1 MAIEG
6 VVDRVTNTHVDGW
19 VYRDDNPSEHVKVTI
34 RLRGVDIGGGIANGF
49 RQDLKTAQIGQGDHA
64 YFVDFDEAIDDD
76 SLDHIVVLAH
86 EDDQQSVVLPLP
98 LPEELEDGGV
108 EALVEA
114 ADPGLRTPR
123 YDLPYAQASGLL
135 TPAGPPGDFLSDDRL
150 DECAV
155 LMQVDADEARN
166 RIAKD
171 VFPIPQ
177 GENREGYADGDDL
190 GYWLS
195 GYVDYMMIRKL
206 AEQYGVTAGRYFDF
220 GGSTGRVFRHFA
232 IQTDAWDVWSCD
244 FKISSVEFNLK
255 YFPSEMRVFLNSS
268 LPSLPIPDSY
278 IDLIS
283 ACSVFTHIDEGET
296 GWLLELRRTLKVG
309 GVACISIHSKETWA
323 RIDGELLEDVVAFRP
338 DIAGLAELPE
348 GKTVVTFRDD
358 DPYRC
363 QTFHSD
369 DYIHKNWGR
378 FFEICEIRPLVL
390 GLQAMVVCRRV
401 D

>member
-6 VVDRVTNTHVDGW
+6 VVDRVTNVHVDGW
-19 VYRDDNPSEHVKVTI
+19 VYRNDDPSEHVRVTI
-34 RLRGVDIGGGIANGF
+34 RLRGVDIGSGIANKF
-49 RQDLKTAQIGQGDHA
+49 RQDLKTAQIGEGDHA
-64 YFVDFDEAIDDD
+64 YFVDFDEAIDEN
-76 SLDHIVVLAH
+76 SLDEILVLAH
-86 EDDQQSVVLPLP
+86 EDDQRSVVLPLP
-98 LPEELEDGGV
+98 LPEDQEDDGEEV
-108 EALVEA
+108 PPEHAHS
-114 ADPGLRTPR
+114 GLRSAR
-123 YDLPYAQASGLL
+123 YDLPYAQASALL
-135 TPAGPPGDFLSDDRL
+135 PPAGPPKNFLSDDRL
-150 DECAV
+150 DECAS
-155 LMQVDADEARN
+155 LMEVDTVEARE
-166 RIAKD
+166 RIATD

-177 GENREGYADGDDL
+177 GDNREGYADGDNL

-195 GYVDYMMIRKL
+195 GYADYVMIQKL
-206 AEQYGVTAGRYFDF
+206 AKQYGVTGGRYFDF

-232 IQTDAWDVWSCD
+232 IQTKAWEVWSCD
-244 FKISSVEFNLK
+244 FKISTVEFNLK
-255 YFPSEMRVFLNSS
+255 YFPSKVRVFLNSS

-278 IDLIS
+278 FDLIS

-309 GVACISIHSKETWA
+309 GIACISIHSKETWA
-323 RIDGELLEDVVAFRP
+323 RMEGELLDDVVAFRP
-338 DIAGLAELPE
+338 DITGLAELPE

-369 DYIHKNWGR
+369 DYIHRNWGR
-378 FFEICEIRPLVL
+378 FFEICEIRPLAL

>member
-6 VVDRVTNTHVDGW
+6 VVDRVTNTHADGW
-19 VYRDDNPSEHVKVTI
+19 VYRDDDPSEHVRVTI
-34 RLRGVDIGGGIANGF
+34 RLRGVALGCGIANGF
-49 RQDLKTAQIGQGDHA
+49 RPDLKTAQIGQGDHA
-64 YFVDFDEAIDDD
+64 YFVDFDKPVDDD
-76 SLDHIVVLAH
+76 SLDEIVVLAH
-86 EDDQQSVVLPLP
+86 EDDQRSVMLPLP
-98 LPEELEDGGV
+98 LPEDPEHGGG
-108 EALVEA
+108 EILTEE
-114 ADPGLRTPR
+114 ADPVRSPK
-123 YDLPYAQASGLL
+123 YDLPYAQASELL
-135 TPAGPPGDFLSDDRL
+135 IPAGPAGNFLNDARL
-150 DECAV
+150 DECAS
-155 LMQVDADEARN
+155 LMQVDADEARK

-177 GENREGYADGDDL
+177 GDNREGYADGDDL

-195 GYVDYMMIRKL
+195 GYADYLMIGHL
-206 AEQYGVTAGRYFDF
+206 AEQYGVTGGRYFDF

-244 FKISSVEFNLK
+244 FKISTVEFNLK
-255 YFPSEMRVFLNSS
+255 YFPSEMRVFLNCSM
-268 LPSLPIPDSY
+268 PTLPIQDSY
-278 IDLIS
+278 FDLIS

-309 GVACISIHSKETWA
+309 GIACISIHSKETWA
-323 RIDGELLEDVVAFRP
+323 RMGGELLEDVVAFRP

-369 DYIHKNWGR
+369 NYIHKNWGR
-378 FFEICEIRPLVL
+378 FFEICEIRPLIL

-401 D
+401 N